1 MTKRHSYLSFKT
13 LCHLFVMVGMLG
25 AFTLNSIAQTAAN
38 TDIKNVASATY
49 SDGTTDYS
57 TVSNEVTVTVA
68 KVAGLTITPDGQ
80 TNSSVVAG
88 QTNVPFVFTVTNT
101 GNFTDDVRFLAN
113 GGSIRVVGPATVAS
127 ATVGATDIFTNTAA
141 VLQSLAQNGTAT
153 VTVYLNINAG
163 AAANASIQVF
173 LGDAATGTNFD
184 NIVATNS
191 ANEVNTVST
200 GAVNGSR
207 EARGDIS
214 TTVDTDALP
223 RVTLTAPAG
232 PVTLGSTITYTQTA
246 CNDGLRVLNPVTG
259 DSQIYIVSPIPVGTQ
274 LTNVAALIAAYP
286 GVQFTTSPLST
297 APLSATWAALT
308 TSTPVG
314 TITRIRTPV
323 GATIA
328 AGTCASAV
336 TFDVTITTNNAN
348 TPIFEIVDVF
358 GSNSLGTTLT
368 DQSGDNTPAQ
378 GDGNAN
384 FNEPRPT
391 DTATGTQG
399 VQIQT
404 TLLATGGVL
413 NGTNGFPGAVGPTD
427 NNNDFTNKS
436 VSTGIATVAPGGN
449 STAAGTVIFNN
460 TLQNTGNADDTYTL
474 TAPTVP
480 TGFTVEI
487 STDGGTTWVTV
498 SGGGNT
504 TVAVAFGASAN
515 YQVRVTAPS
524 GTPVLTGYDTVIRA
538 TSGIDNTKFNE
549 TIDRLYTG
557 FLRLDKSFVVDNQT
571 GVGAATDAVP
581 GADIIYT
588 IRYTNISTV
597 ATGNNVGLTATNV
610 VITEDGNATPN
621 NWGGFTSQVVSSA
634 VDYTGATGTTAGSG
648 TVAGDSAGSDV
659 LTDTVPSVAPQAVGR
674 FVFKRKID

>member
-1 MTKRHSYLSFKT
+1 
-13 LCHLFVMVGMLG
+13 MVGLLG

-49 SDGTTDYS
+49 SDGTTTYN

-68 KVAGLTITPDGQ
+68 KVAGLTITPDAQ

-101 GNFTDDVRFLAN
+101 GNFTDQVKFLAN

-127 ATVGATDIFTNTAA
+127 ATVGSTDIATNGSA

-163 AAANASIQVF
+163 AAAGANIQVL
-173 LGDAATGTNFD
+173 LGDQTTLSPTFD
-184 NIVATNS
+184 NDAANSS

-223 RVTLTAPAG
+223 RVNLSAPSG
-232 PVTLGSTITYTQTA
+232 PVSLGSTITYTESA

-259 DSQIYIVSPIPVGTQ
+259 DSQVYIVSPIPAGTQ
-274 LTNVAALIAAYP
+274 LTNVATLVAAYP
-286 GVQFTTSPLST
+286 GVQFTTSALST
-297 APLSATWAALT
+297 APLSATWANLT
-308 TSTPVG
+308 AVTPVA
-314 TITRIRTPV
+314 TITRIRIPV
-323 GATIA
+323 GASIA
-328 AGTCASAV
+328 PGTCTSNF
-336 TFDVTITTNNAN
+336 TFDVTVTTNNAN

-358 GSNSLGTTLT
+358 GSNSLGVTLT
-368 DQSGDNTPAQ
+368 DQSGDNTPSQ

-384 FNEPRPT
+384 FDEPKPT
-391 DTATGTQG
+391 DTPTGTQG

-404 TLLATGGVL
+404 TLAKTGGVL

-427 NNNDFTNKS
+427 NNDDFTNKS
-436 VSTGIATVAPGGN
+436 VNTGIATVAPGGN
-449 STAAGTVIFNN
+449 TTASGTVVFTN
-460 TLQNTGNADDTYTL
+460 TVQNTGNADDTFTM

-480 TGFTVEI
+480 SGFTVEI
-487 STDGGTTWVTV
+487 CTGGTAAAPTSCVDV
-498 SGGGNT
+498 SSGGST
-504 TVAVAFGASAN
+504 TIPVAFGASAD
-515 YQVRVTAPS
+515 YFVRITEPA

-538 TSGIDNTKFNE
+538 TSTVDNTKTND

-557 FLRLDKSFVVDNQT
+557 FLKLDKSFVVDNTT
-571 GVGAATDAVP
+571 GVGGAMDAVP
-581 GADIIYT
+581 GATIIYT
-588 IRYTNISTV
+588 ITYTNISTA

-610 VITEDGNATPN
+610 VISEDGNAAPN
-621 NWGGFTSQVVSSA
+621 NWGTYTTRVSGQEF
-634 VDYTGATGTTAGSG
+634 DYTGASGTTAGTG
-648 TVAGDSAGSDV
+648 TVNVVSATAY
-659 LTDTVPSVAPQAVGR
+659 TDTIPSVAPQAVGR
-674 FVFKRKID
+674 FVFKRTIN